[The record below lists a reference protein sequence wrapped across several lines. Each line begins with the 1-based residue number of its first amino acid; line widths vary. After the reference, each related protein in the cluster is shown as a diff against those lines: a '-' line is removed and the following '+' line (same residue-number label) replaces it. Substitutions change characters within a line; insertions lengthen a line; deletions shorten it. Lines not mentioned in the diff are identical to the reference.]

1 MPQVE
6 PVRQHTNKR
15 PLIVGV
21 VAVVAAVVLVVVVVV
36 VAKQLTAPKPETS
49 TVLNDARDKA
59 FSGKKDEAAA
69 LLKQQ
74 VTVAK
79 SNEEKTSLHMQLGA
93 IYESKGDAK
102 EALAAYKEAGKLSE
116 GFGINQAIARAAEN
130 SGDKALALEYQ
141 QKNLKLIR
149 DGKVPYRGEGDRKI
163 TEEAIV
169 RLGGKL

>member
-15 PLIVGV
+15 PMIVGV
-21 VAVVAAVVLVVVVVV
+21 VSVVVAVVLVVIIIVTV
-36 VAKQLTAPKPETS
+36 KQLTAPKPETNK
-49 TVLNDARDKA
+49 VLDDARDKA

-74 VTVAK
+74 VAVAK
-79 SNEEKTSLHMQLGA
+79 SKEEKTLLYMQLGA
-93 IYESKGDAK
+93 TYEGKGDAK
-102 EALAAYKEAGKLSE
+102 EALSAYLEAGKLTE